1 MNTYSEKI
9 TPQKAEEIKK
19 YFTNKKVEFDT
30 VQYAN
35 WRAKTASY
43 QAIYYTSGKL
53 LIQGKN
59 IDTLIKD
66 LGFECEETQTLTS
79 ENYIGTDESGKGDFF
94 GPLVVAGVQSNDT
107 NKKLFTKLGVKDSKK
122 LDDKKII
129 ELANKIKANSIH
141 SVIVITPQ
149 KYNELY
155 SKFKNLNK
163 LLAWAHAR
171 AIENILEKSP
181 CNYALAD
188 KFGDESL
195 IKNALM
201 QKGRKIILNQMV
213 RAEADVIVAA
223 ASILARAEFVKRM
236 QDMEKKFE
244 MQFSKGASN
253 LVVEQAQSFIQ
264 KYSFERLNETAKM
277 HFKTVNELHK

>member
-9 TPQKAEEIKK
+9 TSQKAEEIKK

-236 QDMEKKFE
+236 QDMENKFE

-277 HFKTVNELHK
+277 HFKTVNELLK

>member
-236 QDMEKKFE
+236 QDMENKFE

-277 HFKTVNELHK
+277 HFKTVNELLK